1 MFTGLVDCMG
11 TVISVS
17 FRNNETRLEVRPGTR
32 WDSPEQG
39 ESIACNGVC
48 LTVERWNKPENAFSA
63 YASAETCSCTNIG
76 LLRPG
81 SPINLERALQLG
93 GRLGGHIVSG
103 HADAMA
109 RVESSVPAGESHRVR
124 LSCEARW
131 SAFIVPKGSVTL
143 DGISLTVNA
152 CGDGWFEVNIIPE
165 TWNATTAC
173 LWKAGS
179 PVNLETDVLAKYV
192 SHLLKPYGG
201 GADGHDPG
209 ISMDL
214 LARNGFLGM

>member
-1 MFTGLVDCMG
+1 MFTGLVACTG
-11 TVISVS
+11 TVVSVS
-17 FRNNETRLEVRPGTR
+17 FRNNEARIEVRPGIR
-32 WDSPEQG
+32 WERPEQG

-48 LTVERWNKPENAFSA
+48 LTAEGWNALENAFFA
-63 YASAETCSCTNIG
+63 YASAETCSRTNIG
-76 LLRPG
+76 SLRPG
-81 SPINLERALQLG
+81 SRINLERALQLG

-103 HADAMA
+103 HVDALS
-109 RVESSVPAGESHRVR
+109 RVESAVPAGESRCVR

-131 SAFIVPKGSVTL
+131 SPFIVSKGSVTL

-152 CGDGWFEVNIIPE
+152 CGEGWFEVNIIPE

-179 PVNLETDVLAKYV
+179 QVNMETDILAKYV
-192 SHLLKPYGG
+192 CHLLGPYGG
-201 GADGHDPG
+201 RAGGMDPG
-209 ISMDL
+209 ITMDL